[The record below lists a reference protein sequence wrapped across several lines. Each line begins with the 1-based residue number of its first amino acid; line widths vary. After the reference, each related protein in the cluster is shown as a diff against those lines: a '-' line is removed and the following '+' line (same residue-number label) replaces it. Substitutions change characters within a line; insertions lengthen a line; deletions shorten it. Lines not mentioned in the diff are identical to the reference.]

1 MSDSTA
7 SIHGREHLAERVRP
21 LLDSSDEERIS
32 FVQAE
37 RWIPYPRADKVLS
50 LLEDL
55 LVMPRTHRMPN
66 LLVVGD
72 TNNGKTAILRRFE
85 RLHPCVE
92 NARRD
97 GNDMPVVYI
106 QAPPVPDE
114 GRLYNSI
121 LTAVMAPFRTNDRAD
136 EKQKIVLRMIRR
148 LEVRVLLIDEIHHI
162 VAGHL
167 TKQHQFRNL
176 LKYLGNELQ
185 IPIVAAGTRDAFNAL
200 NTDPQLANRFTPA
213 LLPLWESGKDW
224 DRLILSFERRLPLRE
239 PSKLAQ
245 NASATLLEMTGG
257 AIGELSRLLTDA
269 AVEAIRSGRD
279 RMDKKLLTNLRWI
292 KPSARRHGDDNTAA
306 PIKNQ

>member
-1 MSDSTA
+1 MSESAT

-21 LLDSSDEERIS
+21 VLDASDEER
-32 FVQAE
+32 VQFAYAE
-37 RWIPYPRADKVLS
+37 RWIPYPRANRILS

-66 LLVVGD
+66 LLIVGD
-72 TNNGKTAILRRFE
+72 TNNGKTAVLKRF
-85 RLHPCVE
+85 RKLHPCVE
-92 NARRD
+92 NAQKD
-97 GNDMPVVYI
+97 GNELPVVYI

-114 GRLYNSI
+114 GRLYNAI
-121 LTAVMAPFRTNDRAD
+121 LTAVRAPFRTNDRVD

-176 LKYLGNELQ
+176 LKYLGNELE
-185 IPIVAAGTRDAFNAL
+185 ISIVAAGTRDAFNAL

-213 LLPLWESGKDW
+213 LLPLWEPGREW
-224 DRLILSFERRLPLRE
+224 DRLVLSFERRLPLRK
-239 PSKLAQ
+239 PSQLAH

-257 AIGELSRLLTDA
+257 AIGELSRLLNA
-269 AVEAIRSGRD
+269 AAIEAIRSGRE
-279 RMDKKLLTNLRWI
+279 RIDKTLLSGLGWI
-292 KPSARRHGDDNTAA
+292 RPSQRKYGGGDAAA
-306 PIKNQ
+306 P

>member
-7 SIHGREHLAERVRP
+7 ATQGREHLAERVRP
-21 LLDSSDEERIS
+21 LLDSSDENRIS
-32 FVQAE
+32 FVHAE
-37 RWIPYPRADKVLS
+37 RWIPYPRADRILS

-72 TNNGKTAILRRFE
+72 TNNGKTAVLKRFE

-92 NARRD
+92 NARGD

-114 GRLYNSI
+114 GRLYNNI
-121 LTAVMAPFRTNDRAD
+121 LTAVRAPFRTNDRVD
-136 EKQKIVLRMIRR
+136 EKQRIVLRMIRR

-185 IPIVAAGTRDAFNAL
+185 IPIVAAGTRDSFNAL

-213 LLPLWESGKDW
+213 LLPLWESGRDW
-224 DRLILSFERRLPLRE
+224 DRLVLSFERRLPLQK
-239 PSKLAQ
+239 PSQLAQ
-245 NASATLLEMTGG
+245 NSSATLLEMTEG
-257 AIGELSRLLTDA
+257 AIGELSRLLNAA
-269 AVEAIRSGRD
+269 AVEAIRSGRE
-279 RMDKKLLTNLRWI
+279 RIDKTLLSGLGWI
-292 KPSARRHGDDNTAA
+292 RPSQRKYGGGDAAA
-306 PIKNQ
+306 P